1 MSADG
6 GWMMV
11 WMSFAIII
19 AAAYLIIWIA
29 RIIVHFLL
37 LKRIGDS
44 RQKQVGAVIII
55 AVVLSV
61 ILVILTR
68 NQICYVWQMYN

>member
-6 GWMMV
+6 GWIMI

-37 LKRIGDS
+37 PERSGSSK
-44 RQKQVGAVIII
+44 QKQVWAVIII
-55 AVVLSV
+55 AVLLSV
-61 ILVILTR
+61 LLVILTR
-68 NQICYVWQMYN
+68 KQTCYIWQLYN